1 MKLKMQNIKK
11 HLGKATITVL
21 TMLCMVLTMI
31 VSTVKADDLGENNE
45 GYQVVVTVDNSVP
58 TVGDTVRLIAKV
70 TYNGEEVTDLEAKG
84 LNLWWWA
91 DQWMSGHEDGKLDA
105 SFGNYSN
112 GKAHSLQVDVT
123 FPSVGNYYIAIT
135 LEDTANGNA
144 TLFKDT
150 VITLQTKEDT
160 QVEDSS
166 DAVEAPINVEKVSNL
181 SQDFIMGMDISSVM
195 SELASGVVY
204 KDFDGNEINNII
216 DFCKFLK
223 EECGITHVRVR
234 MWNNPYDAMGNG
246 YGGGNNDVQ
255 TAVKIA
261 EGCAAAGLKMLVNFH
276 YSDFWADPAKQQA
289 PKAWSNYTVEQKA
302 EAMKVFTQ
310 DALNSIIATGAT
322 VDMVQIGN
330 ETTGGFVGEWNIEN
344 MCKLFQAGSTAV
356 RELNKQIKVVIH
368 VTNPEKGM
376 MTTWAK
382 RLADYGIDYD
392 VLATSYY
399 PYWHGTFANLQNEF
413 NIVKDTYG
421 KDVMVAETSYA
432 YSLADTD
439 GHANTVSVGGN
450 DSVTSYPFT
459 VQGQADY
466 MRDLIHAVNEA
477 GGLGVYYWEPA
488 WITVGDTTGLS
499 GEDYDA
505 QVAKNKEIWKTYGSG
520 WASQY
525 SEEYDPE
532 DAGKWYG
539 GSAIDNQAMFYADGA
554 PTASLK
560 VWDYVKTGAV
570 SNQVSVEGIESLEE
584 TVKNGSAYTLP
595 EKVLVTYNQGAVEEA
610 VTWNE
615 EDIKAIDT
623 TVVGEYKVRG
633 VVTFSKSVTSG
644 YYADRTQ
651 AEVIFTVIVLPVNLI
666 LNDDDAGFEKG
677 DNFIINGAGVKD
689 IPSGEDVLEG
699 NGTLHWYSTTA
710 EVTTVTYNE
719 VIELEAGKY
728 TFDAIAMGAVGD
740 NVLLQ
745 ILDKNDEVLFEG
757 EEAELAGWTLNAQEC
772 ENPSVTFALDKI
784 TSVKLRV
791 VVDMGIEGWGSVDR
805 LRLIKHNE
813 AYHNNGDETH
823 NIYCLDCNEILE
835 SNVPCTMEI
844 TAIIQ
849 EENDEGIILIR
860 SCICGAQRKET
871 VEIEISGIENEILL
885 TVHDT
890 SKLVPVITPILVP
903 DEIAVFKEYKSSN
916 EEVIT
921 VDEEGIVT
929 ALSEGNAYITYIV
942 NGTLLIDGVEQN
954 FVIAKQ
960 SVRAIVTNDDMVT
973 GDDENKGDDVVSED
987 DGNKGDDIISED
999 NGNKGDDVIS
1009 EDNGNKGD
1017 DAVSEDNKNKGD
1029 DIVSEDNEKNNE
1041 TSEDVNLDK
1050 EIQTGDSTDIVK
1062 WVVITIVAMA
1072 SIFIVIFT
1080 RKKKS
1085 KRMK

>member
-1 MKLKMQNIKK
+1 MKMGTRNFKVSIVAFL
-11 HLGKATITVL
+11 VL
-21 TMLCMVLTMI
+21 VCVIAMI
-31 VSTVKADDLGENNE
+31 GNNVAKADGGASKNE
-45 GYQVVVTVDNSVP
+45 GYNVNVTVNNSSLQ
-58 TVGDTVRLIAKV
+58 VGDTISLVAKV
-70 TYNGEEVTDLEAKG
+70 TYNGKEITNLEENG
-84 LNLWWWA
+84 LSLWWWA
-91 DQWMSGHEDGKLDA
+91 DQWMTGQEDGLLDVDF
-105 SFGNYSN
+105 SYSN
-112 GKAHSLQVDVT
+112 GSANSLQVDAT
-123 FPSVGNYYIAIT
+123 LKSIGNYYIA
-135 LEDTANGNA
+135 
-144 TLFKDT
+144 
-150 VITLQTKEDT
+150 VTLQDASGTELYKNTVASLETKGENN
-160 QVEDSS
+160 EPIK
-166 DAVEAPINVEKVSNL
+166 APITVEKIPNL
-181 SQDFIMGMDISSVM
+181 REDFMMGMDISSVM
-195 SELASGVVY
+195 SEFESGVIY
-204 KDFDGNEINNII
+204 KDFDGNTINNIE

-234 MWNNPYDAMGNG
+234 VWNNPYDASGNG

-255 TAVKIA
+255 TAVEIA
-261 EGCAAAGLKMLVNFH
+261 KGCAKAGVKMLIDFH

-644 YYADRTQ
+644 DYSDRTQ
-651 AEVIFTVIVLPVNLI
+651 AEVIFTITVLPVNLI

-677 DNFIINGAGVKD
+677 DNFTVNGAGVKD

-719 VIELEAGKY
+719 IIELETGKY

-740 NVLLQ
+740 KVLLQ
-745 ILDKNDEVLFEG
+745 ILDENDEVLFEG
-757 EEAELAGWTLNAQEC
+757 EEAKLAGWTLNAQEC
-772 ENPSVTFALDKI
+772 ENPSVTFTLDKM

-791 VVDMGIEGWGSVDR
+791 VVDIAIEGWGSMDR

-813 AYHNNGDETH
+813 AYQYNGDGTH
-823 NIYCLDCNEILE
+823 NIYCSDCNEILE
-835 SNVPCTMEI
+835 SNVPCTMEL
-844 TAIIQ
+844 TSIIQ
-849 EENDEGIILIR
+849 KESDKGILLIR
-860 SCICGAQRKET
+860 SCICGAQSEEEI
-871 VEIEISGIENEILL
+871 EIEISGIENETLL
-885 TVHDT
+885 TVYDT
-890 SKLVPVITPILVP
+890 SKLTPVITPIFVP
-903 DEIAVFKEYKSSN
+903 DEMVLFKEYQSSN

-929 ALSEGNAYITYIV
+929 ALSEGSAYITYIV
-942 NGTLLIDGVEQN
+942 HGIFLIDGVEQD

-960 SVRAIVTNDDMVT
+960 PIKVIVINDDIVS
-973 GDDENKGDDVVSED
+973 GDDEDKGDNVIP
-987 DGNKGDDIISED
+987 GD
-999 NGNKGDDVIS
+999 NV
-1009 EDNGNKGD
+1009 
-1017 DAVSEDNKNKGD
+1017 NKGD
-1029 DIVSEDNEKNNE
+1029 DIVLEEDENKEDDIISEENENKEDDIVLEDNEKNNE
-1041 TSEDVNLDK
+1041 ALENVSLDK

-1062 WVVITIVAMA
+1062 WVVITMVAMT
-1072 SIFIVIFT
+1072 SIIMVIVT
-1080 RKKKS
+1080 RKKEVWRIK
-1085 KRMK
+1085 